1 MRAKRYK
8 NTTFLFFSLIFLFFF
23 PCLAVSISEMW
34 SRKVEYAVG
43 CQALSN
49 LGLEADP
56 ARPSEAEA
64 LCLSS
69 LAGLSGEILKY
80 KNVFQ
85 IIRLVI
91 IPAHYL
97 EALRHESEIFDSC
110 LLYYSQFKLYL
121 SKMLSESA
129 ASNSFLVLNTPMSH
143 RRIGNLFCH
152 ISS

>member
-1 MRAKRYK
+1 MVSVVMS
-8 NTTFLFFSLIFLFFF
+8 FLLFLSLFFLFFF

-69 LAGLSGEILKY
+69 LAGPSGERLKY
-80 KNVFQ
+80 QNIFE
-85 IIRLVI
+85 ILSLIVI
-91 IPAHYL
+91 PVYNLYH
-97 EALRHESEIFDSC
+97 LRHRCKIFESC
-110 LLYYSQFKLYL
+110 LLCHFQSKLYL
-121 SKMLSESA
+121 SSIQGTVKQHPWRAFEL
-129 ASNSFLVLNTPMSH
+129 
-143 RRIGNLFCH
+143 
-152 ISS
+152 